1 MGLIGVVHS
10 PAELNPLADGAPNNP
25 GQLAVSRQVARE
37 AARPPAMV
45 AAGAAVAVME
55 ALIRKA
61 G

>member
-1 MGLIGVVHS
+1 MVHS
-10 PAELNPLADGAPNNP
+10 PALLNPPADGAANNL

-45 AAGAAVAVME
+45 AAGAAVAVMG
-55 ALIRKA
+55 ARIRKA

>member
-1 MGLIGVVHS
+1 MVHS
-10 PAELNPLADGAPNNP
+10 PALLNPPADGAANNL

-45 AAGAAVAVME
+45 AAGAAVAVMG